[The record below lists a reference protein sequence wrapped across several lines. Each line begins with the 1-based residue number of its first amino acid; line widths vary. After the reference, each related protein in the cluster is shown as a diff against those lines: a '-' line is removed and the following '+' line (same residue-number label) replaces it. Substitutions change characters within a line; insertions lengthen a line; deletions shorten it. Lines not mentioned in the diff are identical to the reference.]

1 MADQRMTVAT
11 WQRDVDPTL
20 KLVAEITDAPHGP
33 VPAWRVRVRQ
43 FGTHLLRIHHDGLAD
58 EDGRIHPDLLTAICD
73 RCPIARPDAWVMVA
87 VRDDLFGLSLDKS
100 ATHQPRGV
108 RGEPLAEPTSLG
120 GTD

>member
-43 FGTHLLRIHHDGLAD
+43 FGTHLLRIHRDGLAD
-58 EDGRIHPDLLTAICD
+58 EDGRIHPDLLSAICD
-73 RCPIARPDAWVMVA
+73 RCPIARPDAWVLVA
-87 VRDDLFGLSLDKS
+87 VRDDLFGLSLDKP
-100 ATHQPRGV
+100 APHRT
-108 RGEPLAEPTSLG
+108 T
-120 GTD
+120 